1 MSAQSKMKKYLFLLL
16 AISFTHNAFP
26 DGRDIFNK
34 NAPGLVFLMTDTG
47 SASGV
52 IISKTGY
59 VLTNWHAIDGAN
71 IDESSIGLHWSYE
84 LGEIENHLVK
94 FKVIKVNKTKD
105 LALLKI
111 INPPANLRV
120 IKISTIIPSVGSES
134 HAIGH
139 PNGAIWTYTKGYIS
153 QHRDGFEWQ
162 YEENGIQH
170 VADVYQT
177 QTPIDQGNSGGPLLN
192 VYGNLIG
199 INTFGSK
206 DFQALNYAVGVSEI
220 IKFLSSS
227 S

>member
-1 MSAQSKMKKYLFLLL
+1 MKKYLFLLL

-111 INPPANLRV
+111 INPPADLRV
-120 IKISTIIPSVGSES
+120 IKISTIFLLLVLNLMQLDIQMVQYGPIQR
-134 HAIGH
+134 AILVNIEMISSGNIEWH
-139 PNGAIWTYTKGYIS
+139 SACCRCLPNT
-153 QHRDGFEWQ
+153 
-162 YEENGIQH
+162 
-170 VADVYQT
+170 
-177 QTPIDQGNSGGPLLN
+177 
-192 VYGNLIG
+192 
-199 INTFGSK
+199 NT
-206 DFQALNYAVGVSEI
+206 N
-220 IKFLSSS
+220 
-227 S
+227 